1 MKDHIIIGTRGSA
14 LALWQTQWVT
24 AALQKL
30 YPKLVITQTV
40 IKTTGDKILD
50 SPLSKIG
57 DKGLFTKELEKA
69 MLDGKIDLAVHSL
82 KDVPTVIPDGLM
94 LGAIAERDDVRDVFV
109 SHPKKKYSNLDA
121 VPAGGTIATG
131 SLRRKCQLL
140 AYRPD
145 LNIADIRGNLQTRK
159 EKLDASDW
167 DGMLL
172 AKAGVIRLGWDSL
185 IAQIIDTTIMLP
197 AVGQGAL
204 AIEIRKNDQAV
215 AEMIEPLN
223 HHETRLAT
231 LSERSLLRHLE
242 GGCQIPIGAY
252 ARVVNGNLIL
262 DAVVGSLDGKTI
274 IRNSISGNTSDAE
287 ALGIQLAKELIG
299 KGADKILDAIRKN
312 GNGYGNEV

>member
-24 AALQKL
+24 VALQKI
-30 YPKLVITQTV
+30 YPTIIIKQAV

-82 KDVPTVIPDGLM
+82 KDVPTVIPDGLI
-94 LGAIAERDDVRDVFV
+94 LGAIAEREDVHDVFV
-109 SHPKKKYSNLDA
+109 SHPQKKYSGLDA
-121 VPAGGTIATG
+121 VPVGGTIATG

-145 LNIADIRGNLQTRK
+145 LNIVDIRGNLQSRK

-172 AKAGVIRLGWDSL
+172 AKAGVTRLGWESL
-185 IAQIIDTTIMLP
+185 IAQIIDMSIILP

-204 AIEIRKNDQAV
+204 AIEIRKNDNEIADML
-215 AEMIEPLN
+215 APLN
-223 HHETRLAT
+223 HTETRLAT
-231 LSERSLLRHLE
+231 MAERALLKHLE

-252 ARVVNGNLIL
+252 ARVENNKLAL
-262 DAVVGSLDGKTI
+262 DAVVGSLDGKMI
-274 IRNSISGNTSDAE
+274 IRSSITGNVDDVET
-287 ALGIQLAKELIG
+287 LGIMLANELISR
-299 KGADKILDAIRKN
+299 GADKILDAIRQN
-312 GNGYGNEV
+312 GNSYGNEV